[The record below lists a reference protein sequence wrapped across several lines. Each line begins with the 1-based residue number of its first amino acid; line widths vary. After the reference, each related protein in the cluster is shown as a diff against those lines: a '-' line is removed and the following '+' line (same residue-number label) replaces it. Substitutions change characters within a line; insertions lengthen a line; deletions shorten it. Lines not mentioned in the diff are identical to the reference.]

1 MMAFR
6 GRIIDAMRNA
16 LLSLLALTL
25 SSCSSVTY
33 DLIIQGGRVMDP
45 ETGLDAVR
53 NVGIQD
59 GEIAVITAD
68 AISGK
73 ETLSAGGRVVAPGFI
88 DLHQHGDSPEVYR
101 AKIHDGV
108 TSALELELGVE
119 DVAAWYAEREGKT
132 PLNFGA
138 TISHPDSRRLAMGG
152 KLSKSRLSGDWAVE
166 PMTAEQIEAMKQR
179 LSDGLEQGAVGIGML
194 IAYTPGTTAE
204 ELDAVFRVAKAHNAA
219 AYVHMRTNDTDISN
233 LEEVLAPAR
242 RHGTQLHIVHLNS
255 SGRDRAPDYLARI
268 RAVQAEGVDIT
279 TESYPYNRG
288 STYIDSHA
296 FDNWQEMS
304 DEEIGGHIWV
314 ETGENLTRETF
325 AKYKPSGGL
334 IISPAS
340 YSEESVENLVADLMV
355 MVASDGMWL
364 TNGKAHPR
372 TWATYARVLGRYV
385 REQNALGLM
394 EALRKMTVLPAD
406 RLSQRIP
413 SMKKKGRIQVGA
425 DADLVMFDPETIID
439 RATYRNPAQY
449 STGID
454 HVVVN
459 GTVTLRKG
467 QFVDGAAAGKPIRAS
482 AD

>member
-1 MMAFR
+1 MDVMRKTLLVLVAF
-6 GRIIDAMRNA
+6 A
-16 LLSLLALTL
+16 L

-33 DLIIQGGRVMDP
+33 DLVVQGGRVMDP

-53 NVGIQD
+53 NVGIQG
-59 GEIAVITAD
+59 GEIIVLTED

-73 ETLSAGGRVVAPGFI
+73 ETLNADGRIVAPGFI

-101 AKIHDGV
+101 AKIYDGV

-132 PLNFGA
+132 SLNFGA
-138 TISHPDSRRLAMGG
+138 TISHTDSRRLAMGG

-166 PMTAEQIEAMKQR
+166 PMSAEQIETLKKR
-179 LSDGLEQGAVGIGML
+179 LSDGLDQGAVGIGML
-194 IAYTPGTTAE
+194 IAYTPGTTVE
-204 ELDAVFRVAKAHNAA
+204 ELDAVFSVSKAHNAA
-219 AYVHMRTNDTDISN
+219 AYVHMRTNDSDISN
-233 LEEVLAPAR
+233 LEEVLAPAE

-268 RAVQAEGVDIT
+268 RAAQAEGIDIT

-304 DEEIGGHIWV
+304 DEEIAGYTWV

-334 IISPAS
+334 IINPAS
-340 YSEESVENLVADLMV
+340 YSEKSVKDLVADPIV

-372 TWATYARVLGRYV
+372 TWGTYARVLGRYV
-385 REQNALGLM
+385 REQKALGLM
-394 EALRKMTVLPAD
+394 EALTKMTVLPAD

-413 SMKKKGRIQVGA
+413 GMKKKGRVQVGA
-425 DADLVMFDPETIID
+425 DADLVVFDPATIID
-439 RATYRNPAQY
+439 RATFQDPVQY

-454 HVVVN
+454 HVVVD
-459 GTVTLRKG
+459 GSVTLRDG
-467 QFVDGAAAGKPIRAS
+467 RFVDGAAAGKQIRAS
-482 AD
+482 TE

>member
-1 MMAFR
+1 MLD
-6 GRIIDAMRNA
+6 GRIMDVMRKIVLV
-16 LLSLLALTL
+16 LLGFVL

-33 DLIIQGGRVMDP
+33 DLVVQGGRVMDP

-59 GEIAVITAD
+59 GEIAVVTED
-68 AISGK
+68 AIYGK
-73 ETLSAGGRVVAPGFI
+73 ETLSADRRVVAPGFI

-119 DVAAWYAEREGKT
+119 DIAAWYAAREGKT
-132 PLNFGA
+132 PLNYGA

-166 PMTAEQIEAMKQR
+166 PMTAEQIDVLKER
-179 LSDGLEQGAVGIGML
+179 LSDGLAQGAVGIGML

-204 ELDAVFRVAKAHNAA
+204 ELDAVFSVAKAHKAA
-219 AYVHMRTNDTDISN
+219 AYVHMRTNDSNISN
-233 LEEVLAPAR
+233 LEEVLAPAE

-255 SGRDRAPDYLARI
+255 SGRDRAPDYLTRI
-268 RAVQAEGVDIT
+268 RAAQAEGIDIT

-296 FDNWQEMS
+296 FDNWREMS
-304 DEEIGGHIWV
+304 DEEIGQHIWV

-325 AKYKPSGGL
+325 AQHKPSGGL
-334 IISPAS
+334 IISPPS
-340 YSEESVENLVADLMV
+340 YSEESVKNLVADPMV

-364 TNGKAHPR
+364 TDGKAHPR
-372 TWATYARVLGRYV
+372 TWGTYARVLGRYV
-385 REQNALGLM
+385 REQEALGLM
-394 EALRKMTVLPAD
+394 DALKKMTVLPAE
-406 RLSQRIP
+406 RLSRRIP
-413 SMKKKGRIQVGA
+413 AMKKKGRVQVGA
-425 DADLVMFDPETIID
+425 DADLVVFDPDTIID
-439 RATYRNPAQY
+439 RATYQDPVQY

-459 GTVTLRKG
+459 GNVTLRNG
-467 QFVDGAAAGKPIRAS
+467 RFVDSAAAGMQIRAS
-482 AD
+482 TE

>member
-1 MMAFR
+1 
-6 GRIIDAMRNA
+6 MRNT
-16 LLSLLALTL
+16 LLSLLALAL
-25 SSCSSVTY
+25 CSCSSVTY
-33 DLIIQGGRVMDP
+33 DLVIQGGRVMDP

-53 NVGIQD
+53 NVGIQ
-59 GEIAVITAD
+59 GSGIAMITED

-73 ETLSAGGRVVAPGFI
+73 QTLDAGGKVVAPGFI

-132 PLNFGA
+132 ALNFGA
-138 TISHPDSRRLAMGG
+138 TISHTDSRRLAMGG
-152 KLSKSRLSGDWAVE
+152 KLSQSRLSGDWAVE
-166 PMTAEQIEAMKQR
+166 PMTAEQIEALKQR
-179 LSDGLEQGAVGIGML
+179 LAVGLEQGAVGIGML

-204 ELDAVFRVAKAHNAA
+204 ELDAVFSVAKAHNAA
-219 AYVHMRTNDTDISN
+219 AYVHMRTSDTGISN

-268 RAVQAEGVDIT
+268 RAAQTEGIDIT

-304 DEEIGGHIWV
+304 DEEIGGYIWV

-325 AKYKPSGGL
+325 AKYKPTGGL
-334 IISPAS
+334 IISPPS
-340 YSEESVENLVADLMV
+340 YSEESVKNLVADPMV

-372 TWATYARVLGRYV
+372 TWGAYARVLGRYV
-385 REQNALGLM
+385 REQKALSLM
-394 EALRKMTVLPAD
+394 DALKKMTVLPAD

-413 SMKKKGRIQVGA
+413 GMKKKGRVQLGA
-425 DADLVMFDPETIID
+425 DADLVVFDPETIID
-439 RATYRNPAQY
+439 QATYQDPVQD

-459 GTVTLRKG
+459 GVITLKNG
-467 QFVDGAAAGKPIRAS
+467 QFQDAATGGKPIRAH
-482 AD
+482 AE

>member
-1 MMAFR
+1 
-6 GRIIDAMRNA
+6 MRNK
-16 LLSLLALTL
+16 LLPLLALAL
-25 SSCSSVTY
+25 SSCSTVTY
-33 DLIIQGGRVMDP
+33 DLVIRGGRVMDP

-53 NVGIQD
+53 NVGIQ
-59 GEIAVITAD
+59 GNQIAVITED
-68 AISGK
+68 EISGTQ
-73 ETLSAGGRVVAPGFI
+73 TLNANARVVSPGFI

-108 TSALELELGVE
+108 TSALELEMGVA

-132 PLNFGA
+132 SLNFGA

-166 PMTAEQIEAMKQR
+166 PMTAAQIEGMKQR
-179 LSDGLEQGAVGIGML
+179 LSDGLGQGAVGIGML

-204 ELDAVFRVAKAHNAA
+204 ELDAVFSVAKTHNAA
-219 AYVHMRTNDTDISN
+219 AYVHMRTNRDDISN
-233 LEEVLAPAR
+233 LEEVLTPAQ

-255 SGRDRAPDYLARI
+255 SGRDLALDYLARM
-268 RAVQAEGVDIT
+268 RAAQAAGIDVT

-288 STYIDSHA
+288 SSYIDSHA

-304 DEEIGGHIWV
+304 DEEIGQHIWV

-340 YSEESVENLVADLMV
+340 YSEESVKNLVADPMV

-372 TWATYARVLGRYV
+372 TWGTYARVLGRYV

-394 EALRKMTVLPAD
+394 PALKKMTVLPAD
-406 RLSQRIP
+406 RLAQRVP
-413 SMKKKGRIQVGA
+413 SMKKKGRLQVGA
-425 DADLVMFDPETIID
+425 DADIVVFDPETIID
-439 RATYRNPAQY
+439 QATYQNPVQY

-459 GTVTLRKG
+459 GAVTLRDG
-467 QFVDGAAAGKPIRAS
+467 QFVDSAASGKPIRAS
-482 AD
+482 AE

>member
-1 MMAFR
+1 MMALR

-33 DLIIQGGRVMDP
+33 DLVIQGGRVMDP

-204 ELDAVFRVAKAHNAA
+204 ELDAVFRVAKAYNAA
-219 AYVHMRTNDTDISN
+219 AYLHMRTNDADISN

-255 SGRDRAPDYLARI
+255 SGRDRAP
-268 RAVQAEGVDIT
+268 E
-279 TESYPYNRG
+279 
-288 STYIDSHA
+288 
-296 FDNWQEMS
+296 
-304 DEEIGGHIWV
+304 V
-314 ETGENLTRETF
+314 E
-325 AKYKPSGGL
+325 
-334 IISPAS
+334 PALL
-340 YSEESVENLVADLMV
+340 EH
-355 MVASDGMWL
+355 DGD
-364 TNGKAHPR
+364 
-372 TWATYARVLGRYV
+372 
-385 REQNALGLM
+385 
-394 EALRKMTVLPAD
+394 LPAV
-406 RLSQRIP
+406 RR
-413 SMKKKGRIQVGA
+413 GRKVQIEHVQFPKPVVTQMMGV
-425 DADLVMFDPETIID
+425 LNFDGCPI
-439 RATYRNPAQY
+439 
-449 STGID
+449 
-454 HVVVN
+454 
-459 GTVTLRKG
+459 LRW
-467 QFVDGAAAGKPIRAS
+467 VS
-482 AD
+482 